1 MSLKD
6 PIHKEP
12 TTHQQMHLTR
22 IAEAAEALLQA
33 MHDAEG
39 SAQRGANEEH
49 VFMMRRMNIAATHIE
64 TAMMFA
70 RKAAVE

>member
-1 MSLKD
+1 VSLKD

-22 IAEAAEALLQA
+22 IAEAVEAVYAA

-39 SAQRGANEEH
+39 SAQAGAHEEH
-49 VFMMRRMNIAATHIE
+49 VFMSRRMKIAATHIE
-64 TAMMFA
+64 TALMFA